1 MTRPKLTV
9 QLARGFRRQ
18 CPHCG
23 QGGIFRWWALADFCP
38 RCGHRFEREPGYWVG
53 AVIFNTILAILAM
66 FLSFGLFLAL
76 TWPDVPWTWL
86 TIVVVSFTGL
96 VPLFFY
102 PWARSLWMAYDLYVH
117 PLEEEEIRRAQS
129 RLTAS

>member
-1 MTRPKLTV
+1 M
-9 QLARGFRRQ
+9 
-18 CPHCG
+18 
-23 QGGIFRWWALADFCP
+23 
-38 RCGHRFEREPGYWVG
+38 G

-66 FLSFGLFLAL
+66 FVSFGLFLAL

-102 PWARSLWMAYDLYVH
+102 PWARSFWMAYDLYVH
-117 PLEEEEIRRAQS
+117 PLEDEEIRRAQS